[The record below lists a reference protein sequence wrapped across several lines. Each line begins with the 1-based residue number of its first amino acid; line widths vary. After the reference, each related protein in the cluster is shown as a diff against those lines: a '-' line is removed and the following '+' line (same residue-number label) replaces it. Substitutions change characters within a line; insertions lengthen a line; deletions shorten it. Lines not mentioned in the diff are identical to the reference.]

1 MNDNEKT
8 MLIAEVKRRSQK
20 IDINKLKSKSEKL
33 VSKHKKYKISYL
45 GYSLE
50 DM

>member
-1 MNDNEKT
+1 MIKT
-8 MLIAEVKRRSQK
+8 DICCYIHLISPSQK
-20 IDINKLKSKSEKL
+20 IDIYKLKIKSEKL
-33 VSKHKKYKISYL
+33 LSKHKKYNISYL